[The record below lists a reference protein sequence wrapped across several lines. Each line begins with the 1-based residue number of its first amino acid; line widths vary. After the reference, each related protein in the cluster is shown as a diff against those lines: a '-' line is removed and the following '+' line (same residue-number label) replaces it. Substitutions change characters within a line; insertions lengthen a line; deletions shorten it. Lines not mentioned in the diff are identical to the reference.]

1 MHFYALEPQTKSL
14 GIRLVL
20 LHNIFNALAFP
31 FADPLGKGLRAT
43 GDVVFTTFVSLF
55 TTIGVRLVLSVIF
68 RHLAEHGCHGHCL
81 GHVPGLECSGRN
93 FLDPIP
99 SGQVEDIQGDL
110 IQT

>member
-68 RHLAEHGCHGHCL
+68 GIWLNMGVMGIAWAMCL
-81 GHVPGLECSGRN
+81 DWSVRGVIFWIR
-93 FLDPIP
+93 FR
-99 SGQVEDIQGDL
+99 QGKWKTFRV
-110 IQT
+110 I